1 MERAEA
7 WDIVTEFTASPTLR
21 RHMLSVEAAMR
32 HYARHFGEDEAL
44 WGVVGLLHD
53 FDYEQNPDVSV
64 EGHPIVG
71 EHILRERGISEEIRQ
86 AILAHAPEI
95 TGVQPQSLM
104 EQTLVAVDE
113 LTGFLIA
120 VTLVRPNKDIR
131 EVRLK
136 SVRKK
141 WKDRAFAAAVN
152 RGEIEEA
159 ATRLGIPLDEH
170 IQHVLSAMAGEAAAL
185 GLAGDNT

>member
-1 MERAEA
+1 MNRDEA
-7 WDIVTEFTASPTLR
+7 WDIVTEFTESPTLQ
-21 RHMLSVEAAMR
+21 RHMLSVETAMR
-32 HYARHFGEDEAL
+32 YYARLFGEDEEL

-53 FDYEQNPDVSV
+53 FDYEQNPDVSQ

-71 EHILRERGISEEIRQ
+71 ERILCERGVSEEIRH
-86 AILAHAPEI
+86 AILAHAMEI
-95 TGVQPQSLM
+95 TGVQPNSLL
-104 EQTLVAVDE
+104 EKTLVAVDE
-113 LTGFLIA
+113 LTGLLIA

-152 RGEIEEA
+152 RAEIEEA
-159 ATRLGIPLDEH
+159 ARILGIPLEEH
-170 IQHVLSAMAGEAAAL
+170 IQHVLSAMSTEAELL
-185 GLAGDNT
+185 GLSGHS

>member
-1 MERAEA
+1 MNRGEA
-7 WDIVTEFTASPTLR
+7 WDIVTEFTESPTLQ
-21 RHMLSVEAAMR
+21 RHMLSVEIAMR
-32 HYARHFGEDEAL
+32 YYARLFGEDEEL

-53 FDYEQNPDVSV
+53 FDYEQNPDVSQ

-71 EHILRERGISEEIRQ
+71 ERILRERGVSEKIRH
-86 AILAHAPEI
+86 AILAHATEI
-95 TGVQPQSLM
+95 TGVQPNSLL
-104 EQTLVAVDE
+104 EKTLVAVDE

-152 RGEIEEA
+152 RTEIEEA
-159 ATRLGIPLDEH
+159 ARILGIPLEEH
-170 IQHVLSAMAGEAAAL
+170 IQHVLNAMSTEAEL
-185 GLAGDNT
+185 LELSGHS